1 MPGILLRPV
10 PPFAAQ
16 QNAYGRTQA
25 LHRPRRT
32 AGRCSRMPKC
42 SLERSALKSRFP
54 FACIEVLL
62 PCWAGVSFASLS
74 IIFIIVY
81 AVLSVQAIFRAALH
95 VFQKYN
101 APLKL
106 GGAGCSKTLFARRNA
121 RMRRA
126 RAGVQGVRAVR
137 AGACRVCRMG
147 GHGIRAGKACGVG
160 AASAN
165 QLDGPGKPEHQRALF
180 ASFSKKEVPRR
191 DQAHKTLRYHMRK
204 LQRRRLS
211 HRFPHPWRPIPFA
224 LSTVRNGRVALPQ
237 ERLPSAPLLT
247 GLPPRCIAKQGTSG
261 AGDAPEALACGLG
274 APRLRP
280 FAKGAF
286 WFARFRA
293 LPEYGDPLGFTTPK
307 RPLFERG
314 WHAGD
319 CRNTT
324 LPRKACR

>member
-165 QLDGPGKPEHQRALF
+165 DWMGPARQARAP
-180 ASFSKKEVPRR
+180 AR
-191 DQAHKTLRYHMRK
+191 
-204 LQRRRLS
+204 
-211 HRFPHPWRPIPFA
+211 
-224 LSTVRNGRVALPQ
+224 
-237 ERLPSAPLLT
+237 
-247 GLPPRCIAKQGTSG
+247 
-261 AGDAPEALACGLG
+261 
-274 APRLRP
+274 
-280 FAKGAF
+280 AF
-286 WFARFRA
+286 CFF
-293 LPEYGDPLGFTTPK
+293 F
-307 RPLFERG
+307 
-314 WHAGD
+314 
-319 CRNTT
+319 
-324 LPRKACR
+324 

>member
-126 RAGVQGVRAVR
+126 RAGVREVARCARAHAAFAAWAR
-137 AGACRVCRMG
+137 AESALAKHAALARQARTNWMG
-147 GHGIRAGKACGVG
+147 PASPSTSARFLLLFLKKKSPAGT
-160 AASAN
+160 
-165 QLDGPGKPEHQRALF
+165 
-180 ASFSKKEVPRR
+180 RR
-191 DQAHKTLRYHMRK
+191 DSRTFSR
-204 LQRRRLS
+204 
-211 HRFPHPWRPIPFA
+211 
-224 LSTVRNGRVALPQ
+224 
-237 ERLPSAPLLT
+237 
-247 GLPPRCIAKQGTSG
+247 GTSG
-261 AGDAPEALACGLG
+261 TPYPYDGLHQ
-274 APRLRP
+274 RP
-280 FAKGAF
+280 AF
-286 WFARFRA
+286 CFFIHLSPLLPFRFT
-293 LPEYGDPLGFTTPK
+293 FTQ
-307 RPLFERG
+307 
-314 WHAGD
+314 
-319 CRNTT
+319 
-324 LPRKACR
+324 